1 MISTTR
7 PISESH
13 KTVLAVKEKPLDKD
27 SKGKTSFQGDKAP
40 SNERIISGKKEIL
53 DANPISLEKLE
64 KAVEETNRIVFPRDD
79 RFEFKI
85 HERTGRMLV
94 KLIDKETEET
104 IREIPSEKILDLI
117 ANIWEMVGIIVD
129 ERG

>member
-7 PISESH
+7 PITESH
-13 KTVLAVKEKPLDKD
+13 KTVLAVKEKAFDKD
-27 SKGKTSFQGDKAP
+27 SKGKANSYGDRLL
-40 SNERIISGKKEIL
+40 NSGETTKVKTEIL
-53 DANPISLEKLE
+53 ENRAISVDKLE

-85 HERTGRMLV
+85 HERTGRMMV
-94 KLIDKETEET
+94 KLVDKETEET

-117 ANIWEMVGIIVD
+117 ANIWEMVGILVD